1 MPMLLEHAQLLNLE
15 LKEIFFYV
23 RVPSSYAK
31 WIRFTISL
39 VRGSST
45 FTFTST
51 FFDVTGGNINKI
63 NEELFKYINN
73 VCLNLTLNS

>member
-51 FFDVTGGNINKI
+51 IFDVTGGNINKI
-63 NEELFKYINN
+63 NEEFFK
-73 VCLNLTLNS
+73 CLLKFDS